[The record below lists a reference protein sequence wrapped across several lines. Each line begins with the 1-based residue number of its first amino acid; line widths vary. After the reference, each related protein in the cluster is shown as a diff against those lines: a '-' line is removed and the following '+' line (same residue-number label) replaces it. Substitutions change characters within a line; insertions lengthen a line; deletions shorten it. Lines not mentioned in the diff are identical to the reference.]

1 MDDNFWD
8 EIDAMLH
15 AKDNEEPIVSPFAA
29 PAVQAA
35 SIPNIMDDTIT
46 FAPMPLPPQPQPTPP
61 MIPTPMQMQTQIATC
76 ESGVLATSMSIQVDT
91 LRQDLRALVNKC
103 GSRVSFARFKREA
116 CKAFLRRNPGA
127 KPPMN
132 AFQAFIKEKIKG
144 VRQENPTAGHSEHMK
159 IIGRLW
165 RESDRG
171 RGNRG

>member
-8 EIDAMLH
+8 EIDAM
-15 AKDNEEPIVSPFAA
+15 IVSPFASA
-29 PAVQAA
+29 AVQVATVGGDE
-35 SIPNIMDDTIT
+35 IPNIMDDTIA
-46 FAPMPLPPQPQPTPP
+46 FAPMPPQPTPP
-61 MIPTPMQMQTQIATC
+61 MIPTPTPTQIATC

-132 AFQAFIKEKIKG
+132 AFQAFIKEKIKE
-144 VRQENPTAGHSEHMK
+144 VRQENPTSGHGEHMK
-159 IIGRLW
+159 MIGRLW
-165 RESDRG
+165 RESGRG